1 MNHDIDDTIPPF
13 EDAAHEREWLLQE
26 RAMRRERLHLD
37 PAGDDAKALRYRML
51 AHALRQ
57 PLQESLPPDFARHVA
72 ALAAAGM
79 AAKPTTGIRFEF
91 ALTISLL
98 IIFAL
103 AAGWATASYGS
114 AWLPSISATLPAP
127 DPSAIRWLLAFA
139 GCIGM
144 SWLLGS
150 WQQHKHGRD

>member
-13 EDAAHEREWLLQE
+13 DDPAREREWLAQE

-37 PAGDDAKALRYRML
+37 PAGDDTKALRYRML
-51 AHALRQ
+51 ARALRQ
-57 PLQESLPPDFARHVA
+57 PPQESLPSDFARHVA
-72 ALAAAGM
+72 TLAGAGM
-79 AAKPTTGIRFEF
+79 TAKPTSGTRFEL
-91 ALTISLL
+91 ALTISLV
-98 IIFAL
+98 IAFVL
-103 AAGWATASYGS
+103 AGGWATVIYGN

-150 WQQHKHGRD
+150 WQQHRHGRD